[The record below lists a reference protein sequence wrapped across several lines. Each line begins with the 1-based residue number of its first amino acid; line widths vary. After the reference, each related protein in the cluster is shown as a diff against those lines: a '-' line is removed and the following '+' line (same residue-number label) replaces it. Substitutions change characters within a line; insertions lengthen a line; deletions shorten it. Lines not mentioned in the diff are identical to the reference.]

1 MIKLVKFETSPK
13 IYIRKS
19 IQTFVEISYEC
30 IKCVFGLN
38 FFLVMLYQSTPL

>member
-1 MIKLVKFETSPK
+1 MIKLVKFETSLK

-19 IQTFVEISYEC
+19 IRTFIEISHEC
-30 IKCVFGLN
+30 IKCVFGSN